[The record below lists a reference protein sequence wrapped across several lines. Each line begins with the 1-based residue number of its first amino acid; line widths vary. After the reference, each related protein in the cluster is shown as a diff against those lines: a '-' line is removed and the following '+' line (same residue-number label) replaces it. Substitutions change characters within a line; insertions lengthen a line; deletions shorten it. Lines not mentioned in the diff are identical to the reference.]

1 MDKVGG
7 LYELRE
13 GLRGYYGSLYDL
25 PNSTSAAK
33 VTAASMAAI
42 VKDVRMMMKIIFVN
56 YRGKCASY
64 IAFCF
69 L

>member
-1 MDKVGG
+1 MVKVGG

-25 PNSTSAAK
+25 PNSTSVAK

-42 VKDVRMMMKIIFVN
+42 VKDVRMMMKIIFV
-56 YRGKCASY
+56 
-64 IAFCF
+64 
-69 L
+69 

>member
-1 MDKVGG
+1 MDKFGG

-25 PNSTSAAK
+25 PNSTSAAQ

-42 VKDVRMMMKIIFVN
+42 VKDALMIEMMKIIFV
-56 YRGKCASY
+56 
-64 IAFCF
+64 
-69 L
+69 